1 MDRPERPYRPKKK
14 GFASKPFKRYT
25 NEDKPE
31 DIRLNKYIS
40 NAGICSRRKADEY
53 IKEGMVQVDGVVVTE
68 MGYKLTGK
76 EKVTFQG
83 KRVVPGKKY
92 YVLLN
97 KPKGYITTTSDE
109 RGRDTVMDLVSSAAE
124 ERLYPVGRLDRNT
137 TGVLLLT
144 NDGNLAQKLMHPSF
158 QVEKVYKV
166 ELNKKLTE
174 ADMEKIRKGVV
185 LDDGLAEVDDIQY
198 VEGDKKIIGIQIHIG
213 KNRIVRRIFE
223 SMGYVVEKLDRVL
236 YAGLTKKNLPRGKW
250 RYLTKEELAFL
261 QRIK

>member
-1 MDRPERPYRPKKK
+1 MDRPKRPYGPKKK
-14 GFASKPFKRYT
+14 SFTSTPYKKYKK
-25 NEDKPE
+25 EEKPE
-31 DIRLNKYIS
+31 DIRLNKYIA

-53 IKEGMVQVDGVVVTE
+53 IKEGMVEVDGKVVTE
-68 MGYKLTGK
+68 MGHKLTGK

-83 KRVVPGKKY
+83 KRVIPGKKY

-109 RGRDTVMDLVSSAAE
+109 RGRDTVMDLVSSAAD

-158 QVEKVYKV
+158 MVEKVYKV
-166 ELNKKLTE
+166 ELNRKLTE
-174 ADMEKIRKGVV
+174 ADLEKIRKGVV
-185 LDDGLAEVDDIQY
+185 LEDGLAEVDDIQY
-198 VEGDKKIIGIQIHIG
+198 VDGDKKIIGIQIHIG

-223 SMGYVVEKLDRVL
+223 SLGYIVMKLDRVL

-250 RYLTKEELAFL
+250 RHLTKDELAFL

>member
-1 MDRPERPYRPKKK
+1 MDKPKRPYSPKKK
-14 GFASKPFKRYT
+14 SFTAKPFKKYKK
-25 NEDKPE
+25 EEKPE
-31 DIRLNKYIS
+31 DIRLNKYIA

-53 IKEGMVQVDGVVVTE
+53 IKEGMVEVDGKVVTE
-68 MGYKLTGK
+68 MGHKLTGK

-83 KRVVPGKKY
+83 KRVIPGKKY

-158 QVEKVYKV
+158 MVEKVYKV
-166 ELNKKLTE
+166 ELNRKLTE
-174 ADMEKIRKGVV
+174 ADLEKIRKGVV
-185 LDDGLAEVDDIQY
+185 LEDGLAKVDDIQY

-223 SMGYVVEKLDRVL
+223 SLGYLVMKLDRVL

-250 RYLTKEELAFL
+250 RHLTKDEIAYL

>member
-1 MDRPERPYRPKKK
+1 MDKPKRPYSPKKK
-14 GFASKPFKRYT
+14 SFTAKPFKKYKK
-25 NEDKPE
+25 EEKPE
-31 DIRLNKYIS
+31 DIRLNKYIA

-53 IKEGMVQVDGVVVTE
+53 IKEGMVEVDGKVVTE
-68 MGYKLTGK
+68 MGHKLTGK

-83 KRVVPGKKY
+83 KRVIPGKKY

-109 RGRDTVMDLVSSAAE
+109 RGRDTVMDLVSSATE

-158 QVEKVYKV
+158 MVEKVYKV
-166 ELNKKLTE
+166 ELNRKLTE
-174 ADMEKIRKGVV
+174 ADLEKIRKGVV
-185 LDDGLAEVDDIQY
+185 LEDGLAEVDDIQY
-198 VEGDKKIIGIQIHIG
+198 VDGDKKIIGIQIHIG

-223 SMGYVVEKLDRVL
+223 SLGYLVMKLDRVL

-250 RYLTKEELAFL
+250 RHLTKDEIAYL